1 MHNGRQNISMKAPNS
16 LRHSLSDWL
25 RRMRPKR
32 VSLVEKPM
40 LHVSLLGKKKERKK
54 NDKNTR
60 STFLSSLLK
69 WMAGKGLRHNEE
81 HATVGWD
88 CLLHFLL
95 FASKTYRLLFL
106 EPHVWMVG
114 AFLYKEIIVLVFVS
128 RSFPLKYVSRISQTI
143 TVRIIINIKSQ
154 SHKTN

>member
-1 MHNGRQNISMKAPNS
+1 MKAPNS

-40 LHVSLLGKKKERKK
+40 LHVSLLEKKKERKK

-81 HATVGWD
+81 HATVG
-88 CLLHFLL
+88 
-95 FASKTYRLLFL
+95 
-106 EPHVWMVG
+106 
-114 AFLYKEIIVLVFVS
+114 
-128 RSFPLKYVSRISQTI
+128 
-143 TVRIIINIKSQ
+143 
-154 SHKTN
+154 